1 MCVYI
6 HIIYIYIYHIFCI
19 HSSTDDH
26 LGCSHVL
33 AIVNSAALNIGVR
46 VSFCTIVLSSYML
59 RSGITG
65 SCGNDFL
72 IFQGNSILFSIVAA
86 PEDLYLGIFGLYKT
100 MQLDRIISREGVDKV
115 YLGILTIL

>member
-1 MCVYI
+1 MS
-6 HIIYIYIYHIFCI
+6 I